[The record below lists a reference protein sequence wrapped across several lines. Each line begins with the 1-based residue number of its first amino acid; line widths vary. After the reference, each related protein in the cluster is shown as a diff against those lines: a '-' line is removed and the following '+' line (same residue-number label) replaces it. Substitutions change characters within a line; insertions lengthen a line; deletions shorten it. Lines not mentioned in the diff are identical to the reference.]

1 MKDPIKQEILLA
13 SKRFIIEKVENS
25 MIDNT
30 TTIRFKIKI

>member
-13 SKRFIIEKVENS
+13 IKRFIIEKVENS
-25 MIDNT
+25 MIDNV